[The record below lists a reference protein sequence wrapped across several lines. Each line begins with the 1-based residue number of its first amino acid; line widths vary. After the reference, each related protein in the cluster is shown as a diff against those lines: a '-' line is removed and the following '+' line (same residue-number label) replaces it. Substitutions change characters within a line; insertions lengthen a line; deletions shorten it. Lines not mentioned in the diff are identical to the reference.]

1 MTVGE
6 FLEQFKGIDPDLHLA
21 FTAFNEEI
29 TVQISPECVV
39 GVFTPGTVVM
49 DMKITN
55 HYENKM

>member
-1 MTVGE
+1 MTVSE
-6 FLEQFKGIDPDLHLA
+6 FLEQFKGIDPNLRLA

-39 GVFTPGTVVM
+39 GVFTPDSVVM

-55 HYENKM
+55 IY

>member
-6 FLEQFKGIDPDLHLA
+6 FLDQFKGIDANLRLA
-21 FTAFNEEI
+21 FTAFNKDI
-29 TVQISPECVV
+29 TVQISPKCVV
-39 GVFTPGTVVM
+39 GVFTPDIVVM